1 MSGYLATRQQ
11 SDLSISHLQP
21 HLVTVFTNRNMPPKM
36 VLALLFPIKLCLSRK
51 QMAPGFPLSVWVQ
64 ISGSDL
70 SLGAGCTYISF
81 VSEQF
86 ICFNSNQAS
95 IHSQQ
100 STSILHLAS
109 TSTVA
114 GQEGGFYQAPSWAF
128 LSSPPCQ
135 SPSHLADL
143 HHIQLC
149 LQTRQCGIIMATG
162 TLGHSAPLLTLGI
175 IAAHEED
182 GHHPTCRRGEQG
194 VHIIYGTSHSFSK
207 SKVMNQNPFPSLGV
221 KGPWACDGFTASA
234 PIYKAEQRASML
246 CRSPAQDLRLCCA
259 D

>member
-1 MSGYLATRQQ
+1 
-11 SDLSISHLQP
+11 
-21 HLVTVFTNRNMPPKM
+21 M
-36 VLALLFPIKLCLSRK
+36 VLA
-51 QMAPGFPLSVWVQ
+51 FPLSVWVQ
-64 ISGSDL
+64 IAGMPHL
-70 SLGAGCTYISF
+70 EAGCTNTSF

-86 ICFNSNQAS
+86 SCFNSNRAS
-95 IHSQQ
+95 IRCQQ

-114 GQEGGFYQAPSWAF
+114 QQEGGFYQALSWAF
-128 LSSPPCQ
+128 LRLPPCQ

-149 LQTRQCGIIMATG
+149 LQTCQGGIIMATR

-194 VHIIYGTSHSFSK
+194 GSHLLQDKPQLFKKQTNEPKPFSIFR
-207 SKVMNQNPFPSLGV
+207 S
-221 KGPWACDGFTASA
+221 
-234 PIYKAEQRASML
+234 QRAL
-246 CRSPAQDLRLCCA
+246 GL
-259 D
+259 